1 MKTFLERL
9 NSYVERV
16 AVLPDKVIDTKLIL
30 MVQLVICLV
39 FYSSI
44 VTAQLRI
51 VDRCIVPLPSSFIK

>member
-16 AVLPDKVIDTKLIL
+16 AVLPDKVIDTKLLL
-30 MVQLVICLV
+30 MVQLVICLIV
-39 FYSSI
+39 YSSI
-44 VTAQLRI
+44 LAAQMRI

>member
-30 MVQLVICLV
+30 MVQLVICLIV
-39 FYSSI
+39 YSSI
-44 VTAQLRI
+44 VTAQMRI
-51 VDRCIVPLPSSFIK
+51 VDRCILPLPSSFIK